1 MVDEY
6 FENVASHIILVFES
20 CAGKNLLD
28 VNRDTTTRPDDPF
41 ILQKRFTVS
50 EEGELASYFKCAV
63 RKMNL
68 SDRHRIIVRRREW
81 QPYYD

>member
-6 FENVASHIILVFES
+6 FENVARHIILVFES

-28 VNRDTTTRPDDPF
+28 VNRDTTTCPDDRF
-41 ILQKRFTVS
+41 ISQKRFTVS

-68 SDRHRIIVRRREW
+68 SNHRRIIVGWRE
-81 QPYYD
+81 